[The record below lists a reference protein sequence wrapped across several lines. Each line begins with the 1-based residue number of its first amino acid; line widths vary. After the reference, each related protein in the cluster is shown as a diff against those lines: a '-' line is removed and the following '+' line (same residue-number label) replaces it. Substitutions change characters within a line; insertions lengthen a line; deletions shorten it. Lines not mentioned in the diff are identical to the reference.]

1 MMSAAE
7 TQRNEKLVT
16 RFGIAVGIGV
26 FYGLMARLIFGWRS
40 LDGFLNTLSFGFLLV
55 VPVALGALM
64 VYLGPRQLRTT
75 WSYAFFGPWLPSA
88 LFFITA
94 LITLLEAAICLV
106 MAAPIFFVAT
116 SIGGVIMCAVL
127 RNIERQNPDSR
138 TPHYALI
145 LLLIAPYLAGPIES
159 QFRIEDSIRTVH
171 TQIVVNASVDTVW
184 QNIIR
189 VPKIRDDEQRFS
201 IFQLFG
207 LPRPVEATL
216 SHDGV
221 GGMRGASYDN
231 GLRFVE
237 AVVEWDE
244 HRMFRFTIKV
254 DGNSPAP
261 FNMIGGKAFDVI
273 DATYVVEPQANG
285 SVLLHLHSTERVS
298 THFNFYSSLWTDVI
312 MTDLQNYILEIVKRR
327 AEASQ

>member
-1 MMSAAE
+1 MNTVE
-7 TQRNEKLVT
+7 TPRKEKLVT
-16 RFGIAVGIGV
+16 RMVIAVAIGV
-26 FYGLMARLIFGWRS
+26 FYGLMARLIFGWRNAEGLLS
-40 LDGFLNTLSFGFLLV
+40 TLSLGFLLI

-75 WSYAFFGPWLPSA
+75 WPYAIFGPWLPSA
-88 LFFITA
+88 LFFIAA

-106 MAAPIFFVAT
+106 MAAPIFFVGT

-127 RNIERQNPDSR
+127 RFIEARNPDSR
-138 TPHYALI
+138 AQHYALT
-145 LLLIAPYLAGPIES
+145 LLLIAPYLFGPIES
-159 QFRIEDSIRTVH
+159 QFRVEASIRTVH
-171 TQIVVNASVDTVW
+171 TQIVVNASVEKVW

-207 LPRPVEATL
+207 LPKPVEATL
-216 SHDGV
+216 SQDGI
-221 GGMRGASYDN
+221 GGMRDASYDN

-237 AVVEWDE
+237 TVVEWNAP
-244 HRMFRFTIKV
+244 RMFRFTIKV
-254 DGNSPAP
+254 DPKSPAP

-285 SVLLHLHSTERVS
+285 SVLLHLYSTERVS
-298 THFNFYSSLWTDVI
+298 THFNIYSGLWTDLI
-312 MTDLQNYILEIVKRR
+312 MTDLQNYILEIIKRR
-327 AEASQ
+327 AEAN